1 MSFLYIEVGLQQA
14 SLFSSSSTSE
24 VQILPLPDGDFRHFQ
39 HFLSNQEA
47 DAYYQQLLAS
57 LAWRQDDIK
66 MYGKQV
72 KIPRL
77 QAWYGDEDA
86 LYQYSG
92 LNLPPIPWTEA
103 LYELKVKCEKACD
116 TQFNSVLANC
126 YRDGRDSMAWHSDDE
141 PELGERP
148 VIASLSL
155 GQMRNFDLKHRTS
168 GQRHRLPL
176 EHGSLLVMA
185 GNSQTHWLHSVAKTT
200 KALAPRINLTF
211 RLITPSLRG

>member
-1 MSFLYIEVGLQQA
+1 LQQS
-14 SLFSSSSTSE
+14 SLFPSASSDE
-24 VQILPLPDGDFRHFQ
+24 AEILPLPDGDFRYFQ
-39 HFLSNQEA
+39 HFLSSQEA
-47 DAYYQQLLAS
+47 DTYYKRLLES

-92 LNLPPIPWTEA
+92 LDLPPIPWTEE
-103 LYELKVKCEKACD
+103 LHTLKVRCEKASESV
-116 TQFNSVLANC
+116 FNSVLANC
-126 YRDGRDSMAWHSDDE
+126 YRDGQDSMAWHSDDE
-141 PELGERP
+141 PELGHRP

-155 GQMRNFDLKHRTS
+155 GQVRNFDLKHRTS

-176 EHGSLLVMA
+176 EHGSLFIMA
-185 GNSQTHWLHSVAKTT
+185 GNSQTHWLHSLAKTT
-200 KALAPRINLTF
+200 KSLAPRINLTF
-211 RLITPSLRG
+211 RLVTQSLRR